1 MTRFCI
7 AAAVVF
13 WAGTLLLLGEIPF
26 FRRTPLA
33 ERLRPYAQGK
43 AARRSTRPFS
53 AASFRDVIAPLAQ
66 SFGGR
71 FARLLGVS
79 EAAALRLERIHAP
92 LDTTAFRIR
101 QLGWSVLGFGSAGT
115 ISWFGGF
122 PPAVGLLFTVSGPL
136 LAFLVAEQRL
146 ATASDRW
153 KRRVFLELP
162 VVEEQLAIL
171 LTAGYSLGAAL
182 NRLAVRSDG
191 CIAHDLRRACLRI
204 RQGIGEPAALREW
217 AEVAQVEAVTRL
229 VAILGLTQEAS
240 DIGRLVSDEARN
252 TRRDVHRELIEAV
265 ERKGQQVWIPVT
277 VATLLPGVIFI
288 AVPFLNALKLY
299 AT

>member
-1 MTRFCI
+1 MTRI
-7 AAAVVF
+7 IVVAGISF
-13 WAGTLLLLGEIPF
+13 WIGMVLLLAEIPF

-43 AARRSTRPFS
+43 SARRGSRPFS
-53 AASFRDVIAPLAQ
+53 TSSFRDVIAPLAQ
-66 SFGGR
+66 TFGGR
-71 FARLLGVS
+71 FARFLGVS

-92 LDTTAFRIR
+92 LDATAFRLK
-101 QLGWSVLGFGSAGT
+101 QLGWSILGFGVGGT
-115 ISWFGGF
+115 LSWIGRL
-122 PPAVGLLFTVSGPL
+122 PAAVALLFTLAGPL
-136 LAFLVAEQRL
+136 LGFMIVEQNL
-146 ATASDRW
+146 ASASQRW
-153 KRRVFLELP
+153 RRRMFLELP

-182 NRLAVRSDG
+182 NRVATRGDG
-191 CIAHDLRRACLRI
+191 CVSKDLRRVCLRV
-204 RQGIGEPAALREW
+204 RQGITESAALREW
-217 AEVAQVEAVTRL
+217 AELADVEAVHRL
-229 VAILGLTQEAS
+229 TAILSLSQEAS
-240 DIGRLVSDEARN
+240 DLGRMVSDEARN

-299 AT
+299 AS